1 MESNKGYFFC
11 YNKTVSDFLNGKG
24 INFITVAKDPK
35 TGKMFSLY
43 KRSSELQRVLDEY
56 RESKSVVT
64 K

>member
-11 YNKTVSDFLNGKG
+11 YNKTVSDFLDKKG

-43 KRSSELQRVLDEY
+43 EKSSALQRALDEY
-56 RESKSVVT
+56 KASKSVVT